1 VTEPPTDEQGRAGP
15 ARPGPVPPG
24 PVPRGSPGEGLRD
37 PAPAD
42 APGTVLPDRA
52 APDPSLSP
60 TGRAY
65 RPVVLMVLDGWGVAP
80 DGPGNAVARAETPVF
95 DALLARYPHGVLD
108 ASGEAVGLPPGQM
121 GNSEV
126 GHLNI
131 GAGRVVYQELTRIS
145 KAIADGSFFAN
156 RVLVQAC
163 DKAAGRGATLHLLG
177 LVSAGGVHSD
187 LGHLKACLELAR
199 RRSVGRVVVHAF
211 LDGRDTPPRSAAVY
225 LAEVEDEMARLGVG
239 RFGVVVGR
247 YYAMDRDRRWE
258 RTKLAYDALVH
269 GEGFFAATAAA
280 AVEAAYARGESD
292 EFVRPTVVAPEPAA
306 RVSDGDVCLFFN
318 FRPDRVRQL
327 TRAFFERD
335 FAEFDRG
342 PRPPAVDVVTMT
354 RYKKEFPLPVAF
366 EPQRLENVLAEVL
379 AARGLRQLHIAETE
393 KYAHVTFFF
402 NGGVEKEA
410 PGETRVLVPSPRDVP
425 TYDHKPEMS
434 APEVTDELVRRIE
447 GGGFDF
453 VVVNYANADMVGHSG
468 VFEAAVRA
476 VETVDAC
483 VGRVVDATL
492 AAGGACLVTA
502 DHGNSDHM
510 LEEDGG
516 VSTAHSLNPVP
527 FVATVEGEGVRVRD
541 GGRLCDLAPTA
552 LHLLGVPAPDEMTG
566 RDLLA
571 RPAGAA

>member
-1 VTEPPTDEQGRAGP
+1 MTDASNGGP
-15 ARPGPVPPG
+15 AAPPG
-24 PVPRGSPGEGLRD
+24 ASGPQVAG
-37 PAPAD
+37 D
-42 APGTVLPDRA
+42 APPPAAADGEARRPAAV

-60 TGRAY
+60 TGRAH
-65 RPVVLMVLDGWGVAP
+65 RPVVLMVLDGWGCAP
-80 DGPGNAVARAETPVF
+80 DGPGNAIARAATPVF
-95 DALLARYPHGVLD
+95 DGLLERYPHGALD
-108 ASGEAVGLPPGQM
+108 ASGAAVGLPPGQM

-145 KAIADGSFFAN
+145 KAIADGEFFEN

-163 DKAAGRGATLHLLG
+163 DKAAGRGSTLHLLG
-177 LVSAGGVHSD
+177 LLSAGGVHSD
-187 LGHLKACLELAR
+187 LGHLEACLELAR

-211 LDGRDTPPRSAAVY
+211 LDGRDTPPRSAGEY
-225 LAEVEDEMARLGVG
+225 LDRIEQAMARLGVG
-239 RFGVVVGR
+239 RYGVVAGR

-269 GEGFFAATAAA
+269 GEGFYAADAAA
-280 AVEAAYARGESD
+280 ALAAGYARGEND
-292 EFVRPTVVAPEPAA
+292 EFVRPTVVAPDPAA
-306 RVSDGDVCLFFN
+306 RVADGDVCLFFN

-327 TRAFFERD
+327 TRALFERD

-342 PRPPAVDVVTMT
+342 PHPPAVDVVTMT

-366 EPQRLENVLAEVL
+366 EPQTLDNVLAQVL

-402 NGGVEKEA
+402 NGGVEQEVA
-410 PGETRVLVPSPRDVP
+410 GETRILVPSPRDVP

-434 APEVTDELVRRIE
+434 AVEVTDALVARVE
-447 GGGFDF
+447 AEEFDF
-453 VVVNYANADMVGHSG
+453 IVVNYANADMVGHTG
-468 VFEAAVRA
+468 DFDAAVRA
-476 VETVDAC
+476 VETVDTC
-483 VGRVVDATL
+483 LGRVVEAVL

-510 LEEDGG
+510 LEPDGA

-527 FVATVEGEGVRVRD
+527 FVATVEGVTVRD

-552 LHLLGVPAPDEMTG
+552 LHLLGVPPPAEMTG
-566 RDLLA
+566 RDLLL